1 MSTEYAYS
9 CADAPGDTLYVSAE
23 PDGGLRFRI
32 TDGGANAFVF
42 LNGQDTTRLAR
53 DVAELAGGCQ
63 ALAASEPAEIPQR
76 ETLDDALAMNPTPLV
91 GPASQPALD
100 PGTNTAESE
109 GSSDPATVPPPVT
122 FGDAMIPQPG
132 TVDRERAYIRAREL
146 LSQGESQYGQ
156 RAVVELARFL
166 SGEDADREA

>member
-42 LNGQDTTRLAR
+42 LNGQDTARLAR

-63 ALAASEPAEIPQR
+63 ALAPAEPAEVPQR
-76 ETLDDALAMNPTPLV
+76 ETLDDALAANPTPPV
-91 GPASQPALD
+91 GYTYPPAQGAD
-100 PGTNTAESE
+100 ANTTESE
-109 GSSDPATVPPPVT
+109 GSSDPVTVPPPVT
-122 FGDAMIPQPG
+122 FGDAMLPQPG

-166 SGEDADREA
+166 SGEDDDRET